1 MLNDERS
8 AIGTELLP
16 QSNFFFFFFFSRER
30 EETEIEHR
38 IIGRRKELVTAL
50 EVEKT
55 ARDQSLKG

>member
-16 QSNFFFFFFFSRER
+16 QSNFFFFFFSRER

-38 IIGRRKELVTAL
+38 TARRRKELVTEL
-50 EVEKT
+50 EVKKT
-55 ARDQSLKG
+55 ARDQSLNG

>member
-16 QSNFFFFFFFSRER
+16 QSNFFSRER
-30 EETEIEHR
+30 EETEIEAR
-38 IIGRRKELVTAL
+38 IAGRRKELVTEL
-50 EVEKT
+50 GVEKT